1 MNLPSTSSDPRP
13 KGHTI
18 SAHKKIKHLTKK
30 YRRFRYLKDKRK
42 RIDLNQFFSRRKE
55 TKELN
60 FCNFFSKLNEINE
73 LDQRNEA
80 KFSLDDDLSSPNSS
94 SLNESQTLFSS
105 NLLAAN
111 EDSENHLLELIK
123 ASSTIANRK
132 AQRTALDSQL
142 FSAKK
147 ETKKS
152 SAAKHKERTIGLLNE
167 FNRHENSL
175 VQKEDRIVNEDILI
189 DYFLGKIKECLGKEE
204 QAAFVRLLEEFDLV
218 HRRLVEKLG
227 KPETASSSKSVPDE
241 QDLNEELQQVYL
253 KIKNLVSESS
263 NGELIDEFLLFMN
276 YEIVRQLNK
285 QFDFNYWTKVK
296 CFVQKIV
303 IYLNQDSG
311 ALIRLIKLLKQ
322 LKQNESDLDK
332 KRIRSA
338 LNKFLNSQ
346 PYLLNELNS
355 LFLEE
360 APQEY
365 LFAFNED
372 FDEVDLEE
380 EMSKE
385 PHKSDYKFETVNLN
399 DSAEE
404 DLYLT
409 RQCPCKFCHSN
420 LSTPT
425 AADGSPPAD
434 QQTMRHCISCSLKYY
449 KNKVYCCQENRKLHF
464 TSIEYIDGRQDEEHP
479 S

>member
-1 MNLPSTSSDPRP
+1 MNLPSTSAEPDA

-42 RIDLNQFFSRRKE
+42 RIDLNQYFSRRKE

-60 FCNFFSKLNEINE
+60 FSNFFSKLNELNE
-73 LDQRNEA
+73 LDRRNEA
-80 KFSLDDDLSSPNSS
+80 KFNLDDDLSSPNSS
-94 SLNESQTLFSS
+94 SLNESQTLLSN
-105 NLLAAN
+105 NLLATN

-123 ASSTIANRK
+123 ASSTITNRK
-132 AQRTALDSQL
+132 AQRSQPDSQL
-142 FSAKK
+142 FSSRK

-152 SAAKHKERTIGLLNE
+152 SAAKHKERTICLLNE
-167 FNRHENSL
+167 FNRHENNL
-175 VQKEDRIVNEDILI
+175 AQKEDRIMNEDILV
-189 DYFLGKIKECLGKEE
+189 DYFLGKIKECLGKDE
-204 QAAFVRLLEEFDLV
+204 QSAFIKLLEEFDLV
-218 HRRLVEKLG
+218 HRRLTERLG
-227 KPETASSSKSVPDE
+227 KQETGRSTVEE
-241 QDLNEELQQVYL
+241 QELNEELKQVYI
-253 KIKNLVSESS
+253 KVKNLVSNSS

-285 QFDFNYWTKVK
+285 QFDFNYWIKVK
-296 CFVQKIV
+296 RFVQKIV

-311 ALIRLIKLLKQ
+311 SLIRLIKLLKQ

-360 APQEY
+360 TPQEY
-365 LFAFNED
+365 LFTFNED
-372 FDEVDLEE
+372 FDEVDLDEE
-380 EMSKE
+380 ISKE
-385 PHKSDYKFETVNLN
+385 PHRQKSTSINLP
-399 DSAEE
+399 AEE

-409 RQCPCKFCHSN
+409 EDCPCKFCHTSMGA
-420 LSTPT
+420 SVS
-425 AADGSPPAD
+425 DSPPAD
-434 QQTMRHCISCSLKYY
+434 QSNLKHCISCSLKYY
-449 KNKVYCCQENRKLHF
+449 KNRVYCCQENRKLHF
-464 TSIEYIDGRQDEEHP
+464 TSIEYVDRQDEELK
-479 S
+479 STSS